1 MHEYSPRRVSAEG
14 SDQRFVAAPG
24 RRVEQEA
31 RPRSTTA
38 SRIAVRI
45 GALSGV
51 EPELFASAFTL
62 CREGILAEAELDIRR
77 SEAAWACP
85 RCAAAIPAG
94 GVLRCA
100 ACDVPAKLV
109 SGDEILLEQIEMEVP

>member
-1 MHEYSPRRVSAEG
+1 MHEYSLVSAMVE
-14 SDQRFVAAPG
+14 RIEKEAHARNAVAVHRLG
-24 RRVEQEA
+24 
-31 RPRSTTA
+31 
-38 SRIAVRI
+38 VRI

-62 CREGILAEAELDIRR
+62 VRQGLLAEAVLDIRR

-85 RCAAAIPAG
+85 TCGKAIESG
-94 GVLRCA
+94 GTLRCA
-100 ACDVPAKLV
+100 SCGVPAKLQ